1 MNNIRKLREYKGI
14 SAEAIAN
21 ELGVSQSV
29 IVRLENEGKKLVHSE
44 LLKKV
49 AKVLN
54 VNENLL
60 FTEYNLDF
68 VLLDAKADAKQLIK
82 IYSNDELSSISNEIK
97 SNISNKNALLECL
110 IRLKEKTHL
119 EMSFIDELI
128 YDYNFGIDYVYAF
141 LKSLN

>member
-1 MNNIRKLREYKGI
+1 MNNIRKLREHKRL
-14 SAEAIAN
+14 SAEALAN

-29 IVRLENEGKKLVHSE
+29 IVRLENEGKMLVHSE

-49 AKVLN
+49 AKALD
-54 VNENLL
+54 VNEKLL

-68 VLLDAKADAKQLIK
+68 VLLDAKADAKQFKK
-82 IYSNDELSSISNEIK
+82 IYSSEELSNISNEIK
-97 SNISNKNALLECL
+97 NNISNKNALLESL
-110 IRLKEKTHL
+110 IRLKEKSHL
-119 EMSFIDELI
+119 EMRFIDELI

>member
-1 MNNIRKLREYKGI
+1 MNNIRKLREYKGM
-14 SAEAIAN
+14 SAETIAN

-49 AKVLN
+49 AKILD
-54 VNENLL
+54 VNESLL

-68 VLLDAKADAKQLIK
+68 VLLDAKADAKQLRK
-82 IYSNDELSSISNEIK
+82 TYNSEDISNISDEIK
-97 SNISNKNALLECL
+97 SNISNKDSLLECL
-110 IRLKEKTHL
+110 IRLKEKSHL
-119 EMSFIDELI
+119 EMRFIDELI